1 MLSIA
6 VVVASLEETVELTSE
21 NVGLVLLGA
30 KEVLS
35 SWVTVGVTVDSG
47 VSFTGA
53 GLELVILVELTEV
66 VYVDE
71 ANKVVLDQTSPAVV
85 LAVTVGEEG
94 VVSLVTGW
102 AAVESETVDVTT
114 EELVIPSVVDI

>member
-94 VVSLVTGW
+94 VVSLVT
-102 AAVESETVDVTT
+102 
-114 EELVIPSVVDI
+114 